1 MKSIL
6 LFRLGGLGDLLV
18 AFPSIYLLRKKLS
31 PCSITLVCREEYG
44 AILKETGV
52 VDNLISEC
60 DANLA
65 PLFAGSAHL
74 DGELVRWLECFSL
87 ILGWVQ
93 KKSSLQI
100 EKSFLFQNIMKCR
113 FFVFDPTYPG
123 QISKFF
129 FDKTAEFLNR
139 SEVLCFDE
147 CSILP
152 FSSEQKQ
159 DGLSLLENGD
169 LREGEKI
176 VVVHPGSGSIE
187 KCWPIRSFFKI
198 IIQMSQKGIRGVL
211 VTGMAEER
219 MENIIEEAQLPE
231 GWTWLRN
238 PPLLR
243 LAGLLQS
250 ADLYFGNDSGVTH
263 LAAAC
268 GTKVVALFRDDLV
281 DKWKPYGRVSALS
294 GESISEIKFDTV
306 WEAVTKALPS

>member
-1 MKSIL
+1 MKSVL

-44 AILKETGV
+44 SVLKETGV
-52 VDNLISEC
+52 VDNLISGS

-74 DGELVRWLECFSL
+74 DGELVRWLEDFSL

-100 EKSFLFQNIMKCR
+100 EKSFLFQNRKKCR

-139 SEVLCFDE
+139 SEALGFDE

-152 FSSEQKQ
+152 LSSEQMQ
-159 DGLSLLENGD
+159 DGLRLLGKGD
-169 LREGEKI
+169 LKEREKM
-176 VVVHPGSGSIE
+176 VVVHPGSGSTE
-187 KCWPIRSFFKI
+187 KCWPVNNFIKV
-198 IIQMSQKGIRGVL
+198 IIQLGQKGIRGVL
-211 VTGMAEER
+211 LTGMAEER
-219 MENIIEEAQLPE
+219 MGGTEKEMLPHQL
-231 GWTWLRN
+231 GKAFVIASHT
-238 PPLLR
+238 
-243 LAGLLQS
+243 
-250 ADLYFGNDSGVTH
+250 
-263 LAAAC
+263 
-268 GTKVVALFRDDLV
+268 
-281 DKWKPYGRVSALS
+281 VSNF
-294 GESISEIKFDTV
+294 ISETDSPPRTV
-306 WEAVTKALPS
+306 TQP

>member
-1 MKSIL
+1 
-6 LFRLGGLGDLLV
+6 
-18 AFPSIYLLRKKLS
+18 
-31 PCSITLVCREEYG
+31 
-44 AILKETGV
+44 
-52 VDNLISEC
+52 
-60 DANLA
+60 
-65 PLFAGSAHL
+65 
-74 DGELVRWLECFSL
+74 
-87 ILGWVQ
+87 
-93 KKSSLQI
+93 
-100 EKSFLFQNIMKCR
+100 
-113 FFVFDPTYPG
+113 YPG

-152 FSSEQKQ
+152 LSSEQKQ
-159 DGLSLLENGD
+159 DGLGLLENGD
-169 LREGEKI
+169 LKEREKI
-176 VVVHPGSGSIE
+176 VVVHPGSGSME
-187 KCWPIRSFFKI
+187 KCWPLHNFIKI
-198 IIQMSQKGIRGVL
+198 IIQLSQKGIRGVL

-219 MENIIEEAQLPE
+219 MENIIEEARLPE
-231 GWTWLRN
+231 DWTWLRN

-306 WEAVTKALPS
+306 WEAVTQA